1 VNEEA
6 LTHWGLS
13 RQKQTNK
20 FSMFVAVQLFAN
32 LALVLSPAT
41 QLLPIAANENLTNLV
56 GLQWHDFHIK
66 IR

>member
-1 VNEEA
+1 
-6 LTHWGLS
+6 
-13 RQKQTNK
+13 
-20 FSMFVAVQLFAN
+20 MFVAVQLFAN